1 MPNTPTTTDLF
12 LRNIPR
18 GVRDHFKA
26 WCAKRGVTMKE
37 KLTDL
42 MRDTIKKGDTLE
54 TARPTRTVR
63 DSISR

>member
-12 LRNIPR
+12 LRDIPR

-42 MRDTIKKGDTLE
+42 MRDTIKEKGLE
-54 TARPTRTVR
+54 TARPTRTIR
-63 DSISR
+63 DSLPN